1 MKWINRKEWI
11 FVFLTLLLVI
21 TGIACIILQPN
32 YNEHFI
38 SEPDHSKSFRI
49 LAEKNEKDSLVIRVD
64 GLLTTNYGLRLDV
77 YHLSKERKTLH
88 CTYTETIKIPAG
100 EIHAAFKRKLAEDF
114 STAYLTYIPEKAKN
128 IKGQI
133 VLQTSFF

>member
-21 TGIACIILQPN
+21 TGIACIILQPT
-32 YNEHFI
+32 YHEHFI
-38 SEPDHSKSFRI
+38 SEPDQSKSFRV

-64 GLLTTNYGLRLDV
+64 GLLTANYGLRLDV
-77 YHLSKERKTLH
+77 YRFSKGGKTLH
-88 CTYTETIKIPAG
+88 CAYTETIKIPAG